1 MARELLKDLIYGE
14 QLVSDGCKVDF
25 AVGLTYSLNLET
37 MLTVPLAFGDL
48 GELDDNVK
56 QNPAFLLEGIRRSGD
71 KIALFCNKG
80 SIQVPDEARTVF
92 SLLERSI
99 FEVKNDTKTPSN
111 FHPKLWLVKETD
123 KDGVEWLNLSVMSRN
138 LEYST
143 CLDICCSLRGK
154 IGKRRSRNGSDL
166 HKPLKDMLIWVSNYA
181 TKNKANKVV
190 ELAELLDY
198 VDHFDLDEPFD
209 VEGDG
214 YEFFPFV
221 FGKDEFNKYNEPLNN
236 LLRGERILVV
246 SPFIDVETLS
256 RLTGEKTNKP
266 SKQAI
271 LITRYEYVT
280 QEVLDLFDEVW
291 VANDTMIDNTTA
303 KVDLHAKMYLTQRY
317 SGENTGYTLYLGSAN
332 ATKNAFL
339 KNAEFLLALHYKRTT
354 SDQIK
359 MLLDEMVSDNRFTKI
374 NSPNPNATNERLKN
388 DKELLLKKAADCLK
402 EAIIENDGNELYR
415 INLKVKGLFDNNIQI
430 RPLQCK
436 DFWKT
441 ISQEVTFE
449 NLSLFLLSEFYVLR
463 IATEDKAIDMVVKVK
478 TKGMPDGRDNA
489 IFQSIVTK
497 KEELLD
503 YVAFML
509 SDAPTEYL
517 FEQQL
522 QSERNLSAGFSSKQ
536 ASTLPLYEQLLKTAS
551 KNPQQIAEV
560 QTFVTRMKQ
569 DIVPDELKQILDKFK
584 NVSKQI
590 AAL

>member
-80 SIQVPDEARTVF
+80 SIQVPDETRTVF
-92 SLLERSI
+92 SLLEGSI
-99 FEVKNDTKTPSN
+99 FEVKNDLKTLSN

-123 KDGVEWLNLSVMSRN
+123 QDGVEWLNLSVMSRN
-138 LEYST
+138 LDYST
-143 CLDICCSLRGK
+143 CLDICCTLRGR
-154 IGKRRSRNGSDL
+154 IGKRRSRKGSDL
-166 HKPLKDMLIWVSNYA
+166 HKPLKDMLIWVSGYA
-181 TKNKANKVV
+181 NKSKANKVV

-221 FGKDEFNKYNEPLNN
+221 FGKDEFNKYNELLNN

-280 QEVLDLFDEVW
+280 QEVLNLFDEVW

-317 SGENTGYTLYLGSAN
+317 GGENTGYTLYLGSNN
-332 ATKNAFL
+332 ATKNAFQ

-354 SDQIK
+354 NDQIK
-359 MLLDEMVSDNRFTKI
+359 TLLDEIVGDNRFIKI
-374 NSPNPNATNERLKN
+374 DSPNPSATNERQKN
-388 DKELLLKKAADCLK
+388 ESELLLKKAADCLRGATI
-402 EAIIENDGNELYR
+402 ESDGTGSNRIILTA
-415 INLKVKGLFDNNIQI
+415 KGIFDNNIEI

-436 DFWKT
+436 DFWKP
-441 ISQEVTFE
+441 ISQKITFD
-449 NLSLFLLSEFYVLR
+449 NLPLYLLSEFYVLR
-463 IATEDKAIDMVVKVK
+463 IATEDKSIDMVVKVK
-478 TKGMPDGRDNA
+478 TKGMPDCRDNA
-489 IFQSIVTK
+489 IFQSVVTK

-517 FEQQL
+517 FKQQI
-522 QSERNLSAGFSSKQ
+522 QSEMNLGVGVSSKQ
-536 ASTLPLYEQLLKTAS
+536 ANSLPLYEQLLKNAS
-551 KNPQQIAEV
+551 KNPQQIVEV
-560 QTFVTRMKQ
+560 QAFVNKMKQ
-569 DIVPDELKQILDKFK
+569 EIVPDELKQILDKFK

>member
-37 MLTVPLAFGDL
+37 MLTVPLALGDL
-48 GELDDNVK
+48 GELDNNVK

-71 KIALFCNKG
+71 KIALFCNKS
-80 SIQVPDEARTVF
+80 SILVPDETRTVF
-92 SLLERSI
+92 SLLEDSI
-99 FEVKNDTKTPSN
+99 FEVKKDAKTLSN

-123 KDGVEWLNLSVMSRN
+123 SDGVEWLNLSVMSRN

-154 IGKRRSRNGSDL
+154 IGKRRSRKGAEL
-166 HKPLKDMLIWVSNYA
+166 HKPLKDMLIWLSKY
-181 TKNKANKVV
+181 ANKSKAVKIV

-198 VDHFDLDEPFD
+198 VECFDLEEPFD

-221 FGKDEFNKYNEPLNN
+221 FGEAEFNKYNEPLNK
-236 LLRGERILVV
+236 LLNGERILVV
-246 SPFIDVETLS
+246 SPFIDEETLS
-256 RLTGEKTNKP
+256 WLTGVKTNKP
-266 SKQAI
+266 SKQSI
-271 LITRYEYVT
+271 LITSYEYVT
-280 QEVLDLFDEVW
+280 QEVFDLFDEVW

-317 SGENTGYTLYLGSAN
+317 GGKKTGYTLYLGSAN
-332 ATKNAFL
+332 ATKNAFH

-354 SDQIK
+354 NDQIK
-359 MLLDEMVSDNRFTKI
+359 TLLDEIVCDHRFKKI
-374 NSPNPNATNERLKN
+374 DSPNPDATNERGKN
-388 DKELLLKKAADCLK
+388 NEELLLKKAADCLK
-402 EAIIENDGNELYR
+402 EAIIENDGNEFYR
-415 INLKVKGLFDNNIQI
+415 IKLKVKGLFDNSIKI

-436 DFWKT
+436 DFWKPLN
-441 ISQEVTFE
+441 QEVTFE

-463 IATEDKAIDMVVKVK
+463 ITTENKAIDMVVKVK
-478 TKGMPDGRDNA
+478 TKGMPDTRDNA
-489 IFQSIVTK
+489 IFQSVVTK

-517 FEQQL
+517 FEQQI
-522 QSERNLSAGFSSKQ
+522 QREMNLGVGVSSKQ
-536 ASTLPLYEQLLKTAS
+536 ANSLPLYEQLLKTAS
-551 KNPQQIAEV
+551 KNPRQIAEV
-560 QTFVTRMKQ
+560 QTFVNKMKQ
-569 DIVPDELKQILDKFK
+569 DIVPKELKHILEIFK
-584 NVSKQI
+584 NASKQI
-590 AAL
+590 TAL

>member
-1 MARELLKDLIYGE
+1 MARELLKDLFYGE
-14 QLVSDGCKVDF
+14 QLVSDCCKVDF

-37 MLTVPLAFGDL
+37 MLTVPLALGEL
-48 GELDDNVK
+48 GELDDNVR

-80 SIQVPDEARTVF
+80 SIRVPDETRTIF
-92 SLLERSI
+92 SLLEGSI
-99 FEVKNDTKTPSN
+99 FEVKNNTKTLSN

-123 KDGVEWLNLSVMSRN
+123 KDGVGWLNLSVMSRN

-143 CLDICCSLRGK
+143 SLDICCSLRGK
-154 IGKRRSRNGSDL
+154 IGRRRSQKGAEQ
-166 HKPLKDMLIWVSNYA
+166 HKPLKDMLIWLSEYA
-181 TKNKANKVV
+181 TKSKANKVV
-190 ELAELLDY
+190 DLAELLDY

-209 VEGDG
+209 VEDVG

-221 FGKDEFNKYNEPLNN
+221 FGKDEFNKYSDPLNN
-236 LLRGERILVV
+236 LLQGERILVV

-256 RLTGEKTNKP
+256 WLTGEKTNKP

-271 LITRYEYVT
+271 FITNYEYVT
-280 QEVLDLFDEVW
+280 QEVFDLFDEVW

-317 SGENTGYTLYLGSAN
+317 GGENTGYTLYLGSAN
-332 ATKNAFL
+332 ATKNAFH

-359 MLLDEMVSDNRFTKI
+359 MLIDEMVSDNRFIKI
-374 NSPNPNATNERLKN
+374 DSPNPKATNDRAKN
-388 DKELLLKKAADCLK
+388 DVELLLKKAADCLK
-402 EAIIENDGNELYR
+402 EAIIAKDENELFR
-415 INLKVKGLFDNNIQI
+415 INLKVKGLFDTGIKI

-436 DFWKT
+436 DFWKP

-463 IATEDKAIDMVVKVK
+463 IANEDKAIDMVVKVK
-478 TKGMPDGRDNA
+478 TKGMPEGRDNA
-489 IFQSIVTK
+489 IFQSVVTK

-509 SDAPTEYL
+509 SDAPIEYL
-517 FEQQL
+517 FEQQI
-522 QSERNLSAGFSSKQ
+522 QKERNMGAGFSSKQ
-536 ASTLPLYEQLLKTAS
+536 TGSLPLYEQLLKTAS

-560 QTFVTRMKQ
+560 QTFVNKLKQ
-569 DIVPDELKQILDKFK
+569 EIVPDELKQILDKFK